1 MKFSNLK
8 IRTKLLVIGV
18 LVTIIPLVV
27 IMATVFSQN
36 RKVFEVGQRESLSLA
51 YADLN
56 HIVDNIYTL
65 AESHQEVT
73 QKNINAALN
82 VARDL
87 GKKGGGFSV
96 SGESLAWS
104 AINQFS
110 KAESKIDLPKMMV
123 GGEWLGQI
131 SSPSQSV
138 PIVDAVKEM
147 LDVTCTIFQ
156 KINSQGDMLRV
167 ATNVLTTDGKRA
179 IGTYIP
185 NVNSDGAAN
194 PVVSMVLKGQTYT
207 GRAFVVDRWY
217 ITAYEPI
224 FDEQKK
230 VIGVLYVGIPQEN
243 VKSLRQAITNM
254 KIGEKGFVTVL
265 DGSGKVVIAPGNK
278 KDGDSILK
286 EGDASG
292 KMYIEERLTA
302 AKKLAPRE
310 IGKQSFSLHNGSA
323 VAARDARFVY
333 FQPWD
338 WVITAEAEQ
347 EEFTKAAD
355 MLREIGA
362 GSNALIAGVGLL
374 AVVLTGLVWVF
385 VANTIVKPIKN
396 AVASLKDIAQG
407 EGDLTMRLNA
417 SAKDEV
423 GELGFW
429 FNTFIEKLQG
439 IVKQISENSNSV
451 NTASHQLSVIAKDL
465 SSGAEDT
472 SHRAANV
479 ATASEEMSANLN
491 NVAAAME
498 QSATNTNMVAS
509 ASEEM
514 TSTIKEIAD
523 NAERARNVSSQAVH
537 QAKNAS
543 EKMGELGLAAEKIG
557 MVTETITEISEQTN
571 LLALNATIEAARA
584 GEAGKGF
591 AVVANEIK
599 DLARQ
604 TAQATLNIKNQIG
617 DVQRTTQVT
626 VVEINQISEVISGV
640 NEIVT
645 SIATAVEEQTAA
657 TREIA
662 DNIAQASQGIQ
673 EVNENV
679 SQSSAVAGQ
688 ITEDISK
695 VNVAANGISESS
707 KKVQTNSEDLQRMAV
722 ELNTIVGNFKV

>member
-1 MKFSNLK
+1 
-8 IRTKLLVIGV
+8 V
-18 LVTIIPLVV
+18 LVTIIPLAI

-36 RKVFEVGQRESLSLA
+36 RKVFEVGQRESLNLA
-51 YADLN
+51 YGDLN

-87 GKKGGGFSV
+87 GKKSGGFNAG
-96 SGESLAWS
+96 GESLAWS
-104 AINQFS
+104 AVNQFT
-110 KAESKIDLPKMMV
+110 KVESKIELPKMMV
-123 GGEWLGQI
+123 GGDWLGQI

-138 PIVDAVKEM
+138 LIVDPVKEM
-147 LDVTCTIFQ
+147 LDITCTIFQ
-156 KINSQGDMLRV
+156 KMNNQGDMLRV

-185 NVNSDGAAN
+185 SVNSDGGAN
-194 PVVSMVLKGQTYT
+194 PVVSTVLKGQTYT

-243 VKSLRQAITNM
+243 VKSLRQAIVNM

-265 DGSGKVVIAPGNK
+265 DGAGKVVIAPGNK
-278 KDGDSILK
+278 KDGENVLK
-286 EGDASG
+286 DGDASG

-310 IGKQSFSLHNGSA
+310 IGKQSFSLRNGSA

-338 WVITAEAEQ
+338 WVITAEADQ

-362 GSNALIAGVGLL
+362 SSNAIIAGVGLL
-374 AVVLTGLVWVF
+374 AVLLTGLVWAF

-417 SAKDEV
+417 STKDEV

-451 NTASHQLSVIAKDL
+451 NAASHQLSVIAKDL

-472 SHRAANV
+472 SQRAANV

-523 NAERARNVSSQAVH
+523 NAERARNISSQAVH

-604 TAQATLNIKNQIG
+604 TAQATLNIKNQIN

-645 SIATAVEEQTAA
+645 TIATAVEEQTAA

-679 SQSSAVAGQ
+679 SQSSAVAGE

-707 KKVQTNSEDLQRMAV
+707 KKVQANSEDLQRMAV

>member
-1 MKFSNLK
+1 MKFSNMK

-18 LVTIIPLVV
+18 LVTIIPLAI

-36 RKVFEVGQRESLSLA
+36 RKVFEVGQRESLNLA
-51 YADLN
+51 YGDLN

-87 GKKGGGFSV
+87 GKKSGGFNTG
-96 SGESLAWS
+96 GESLAWS
-104 AINQFS
+104 AVNQFT
-110 KAESKIDLPKMMV
+110 KVESKIELPKMMV

-138 PIVDAVKEM
+138 LIVDPVKEM
-147 LDVTCTIFQ
+147 LDITCTIFQ
-156 KINSQGDMLRV
+156 KMNNQGDMLRV

-185 NVNSDGAAN
+185 SVNSDGGAN
-194 PVVSMVLKGQTYT
+194 PVVSTVLKGQTYT

-243 VKSLRQAITNM
+243 VKSLRQAIANM

-265 DGSGKVVIAPGNK
+265 DGAGKVVIAPGNK
-278 KDGDSILK
+278 KDGENVLK
-286 EGDASG
+286 DGDASG

-310 IGKQSFSLHNGSA
+310 IGKQSFSLRNGSA

-338 WVITAEAEQ
+338 WVITAEADQ

-362 GSNALIAGVGLL
+362 SSNAIIAGVGLL
-374 AVVLTGLVWVF
+374 AVLLTGLVWAF

-417 SAKDEV
+417 STKDEV

-451 NTASHQLSVIAKDL
+451 NAASHQLSVIAKDL

-472 SHRAANV
+472 SQRAANV

-523 NAERARNVSSQAVH
+523 NAERARNISSQAVH

-604 TAQATLNIKNQIG
+604 TAQATLNIKNQIN

-645 SIATAVEEQTAA
+645 TIATAVEEQTAA

-707 KKVQTNSEDLQRMAV
+707 KKVQANSEDLQRMAV

>member
-1 MKFSNLK
+1 MNFSNLK

-18 LVTIIPLVV
+18 LVTIIPLAI

-36 RKVFEVGQRESLSLA
+36 RKVFEVGQRESLNLA

-87 GKKGGGFSV
+87 GKKSGGLSI
-96 SGESLAWS
+96 SGETVSWS
-104 AINQFS
+104 AINQFT
-110 KAESKIDLPKMMV
+110 KVDSKIELPKMMI

-138 PIVDAVKEM
+138 LIVDPVKEM

-156 KINSQGDMLRV
+156 KMNNQGDMLRV

-185 NVNSDGAAN
+185 SVNSDGGAN

-224 FDEQKK
+224 FDGQKN

-243 VKSLRQAITNM
+243 VKSLRQAIVNM

-278 KDGDSILK
+278 KDGDTILK
-286 EGDASG
+286 DVDASG

-310 IGKQSFSLHNGSA
+310 IGSQSFSLNNGSA

-338 WVITAEAEQ
+338 WIITAEADQ
-347 EEFTKAAD
+347 QEFTKVAD

-362 GSNALIAGVGLL
+362 SSNTIIAGVGFL
-374 AVVLTGLVWVF
+374 AVLLTGLVWAF

-439 IVKQISENSNSV
+439 IVKQISENSNFV
-451 NTASHQLSVIAKDL
+451 NAASHQLSVIAKDL

-472 SHRAANV
+472 SQRAANV

-640 NEIVT
+640 NDIVAT
-645 SIATAVEEQTAA
+645 IATAVEEQTAA

-662 DNIAQASQGIQ
+662 NNIAQASQGIQ

-679 SQSSAVAGQ
+679 SQSSAVAGE

-707 KKVQTNSEDLQRMAV
+707 KKVQANSEDLQRMAV

>member
-1 MKFSNLK
+1 MKFSNMK

-18 LVTIIPLVV
+18 LVTIIPLAI

-36 RKVFEVGQRESLSLA
+36 RKVFEVGQRESLNLA
-51 YADLN
+51 YGDLN

-87 GKKGGGFSV
+87 GKKSGGFNTG
-96 SGESLAWS
+96 GESLAWS
-104 AINQFS
+104 AVNQFT
-110 KAESKIDLPKMMV
+110 KVESKIELPKMMV
-123 GGEWLGQI
+123 GGDWLGQI

-138 PIVDAVKEM
+138 LIVDPVKEM
-147 LDVTCTIFQ
+147 LDITCTIFQ
-156 KINSQGDMLRV
+156 KMNNQGDMLRV

-185 NVNSDGAAN
+185 SVNSDGGAN
-194 PVVSMVLKGQTYT
+194 PVVSTVLKGQTYT

-243 VKSLRQAITNM
+243 VKSLRQAIVNM

-265 DGSGKVVIAPGNK
+265 DGAGKVVIAPGNK
-278 KDGDSILK
+278 KDGENVLK
-286 EGDASG
+286 DGDASG

-310 IGKQSFSLHNGSA
+310 IGKQSFSLRNGSA

-338 WVITAEAEQ
+338 WVITAEADQ

-355 MLREIGA
+355 MLREIGTS
-362 GSNALIAGVGLL
+362 SNAIIAGVGLL
-374 AVVLTGLVWVF
+374 AVLLTGLVWAF

-417 SAKDEV
+417 STKDEV

-451 NTASHQLSVIAKDL
+451 NAASHQLSVIAKDL

-472 SHRAANV
+472 SQRAANV

-523 NAERARNVSSQAVH
+523 NAERARNISSQAVH

-604 TAQATLNIKNQIG
+604 TAQATLNIKNQIN

-645 SIATAVEEQTAA
+645 TIATAVEEQTAA

-707 KKVQTNSEDLQRMAV
+707 KKVQANSEGLQRMAV